1 MKKPSLRNPLRNEGG
16 VAMMMAMITMLLM
29 TILAAE
35 LVYETTVYNNI
46 VFRQTDQLRA
56 RMLARSGMRLA
67 LLQVRAAKKAGTK
80 AKGILGDS
88 AGSLV
93 DQLWQTPLVLPPPA
107 VPGVEGI
114 EAAGL
119 NKFGSELSLG
129 GVISVSITGENS
141 RLSLNQLVW
150 NKPVEKPAA
159 TGAGATGGTAA
170 GATGGARANPGGTG
184 TPPQTA
190 EQRKQELTA
199 AREALAKVVDQ
210 LLQNKRE
217 SDEKFNARAYGINGQ
232 ILVGNLLAWMDPATE
247 VDGENRDKRDY
258 YLRHEP
264 EPYGIKEQPLFHE
277 SELHMVK
284 GFDDEIA
291 RMFEDNFTTQFTGGI
306 NVNTAS
312 ALLLRAVISELTEAD
327 ADAVLKRRADQSQGG
342 NFKNEKEFW
351 DYLTTL
357 GDFAAAKQRIEQQ
370 KLKILGEETSYRVSV
385 TGTAGQASSTWTALV
400 GPLPPTVAPPAV
412 NQGQQGGDANGPA
425 AATITN
431 PVSADQT
438 ALNQQKKNDAQGLY
452 LLYLKAD

>member
-1 MKKPSLRNPLRNEGG
+1 MKKAPNLKPIRNEKG

-46 VFRQTDQLRA
+46 VFRQVDQLRA

-93 DQLWQTPLVLPPPA
+93 DQLWQTPLILPPPA
-107 VPGVEGI
+107 VPGVAGMEAEG
-114 EAAGL
+114 L
-119 NKFGSELSLG
+119 TKFGTELSLG
-129 GVISVSITGENS
+129 GVISVNISGENS

-150 NKPVEKPAA
+150 NKPAEVKP
-159 TGAGATGGTAA
+159 GTASP
-170 GATGGARANPGGTG
+170 GGASAPGGQPPGAQPVTQPV
-184 TPPQTA
+184 TP
-190 EQRKQELTA
+190 EQQKAELTQ

-217 SDEKFNARAYGINGQ
+217 TDEKFNQRAYGLNGQ

-247 VDGENRDKRDY
+247 VDGENRDKKDY
-258 YLRHEP
+258 YARHEP

-291 RMFEDNFTTQFTGGI
+291 RIFGENFTTQFTSGI
-306 NVNTAS
+306 NVNTAT
-312 ALLLRAVISELTEAD
+312 ALLLRAIIPELTEAD
-327 ADAVLKRRADQSQGG
+327 ADSVLKRRADQSQGG
-342 NFKNEKEFW
+342 NFKNEQEFW
-351 DYLTTL
+351 TYLATL
-357 GDFAAAKQRIEQQ
+357 GEFSAAKARIEQQ
-370 KLKILGEETSYRVSV
+370 KLKLLGEETSYRVSV
-385 TGTAGQASSTWTALV
+385 TGTSGQASSTWTALV
-400 GPLPPTVAPPAV
+400 GPLPPQVAAPPA
-412 NQGQQGGDANGPA
+412 NPNDPNGSQQQPLIN
-425 AATITN
+425 N
-431 PVSADQT
+431 PVSAEQSAANT
-438 ALNQQKKNDAQGLY
+438 QKKNDAQGLHI
-452 LLYLKAD
+452 LYLKAD

>member
-1 MKKPSLRNPLRNEGG
+1 MRKPTPLRNEKG

-46 VFRQTDQLRA
+46 VFRQVDQLRA
-56 RMLARSGMRLA
+56 RMLARSGLRLA

-107 VPGVEGI
+107 MPGVAGM
-114 EAAGL
+114 EAENL
-119 NKFGSELSLG
+119 TKFGGQLSLG
-129 GVISVSITGENS
+129 GTISVNITGENS

-150 NKPVEKPAA
+150 NKPAEAKPGQQ
-159 TGAGATGGTAA
+159 GAGGQPRGGQA
-170 GATGGARANPGGTG
+170 GQGSPGAGV
-184 TPPQTA
+184 PPQTP
-190 EQRKQELTA
+190 EQRAAELKD

-217 SDEKFNARAYGINGQ
+217 TDEKFNQRAYGLNGQ

-291 RMFEDNFTTQFTGGI
+291 RIFQENFTTQFTSGI

-312 ALLLRAVISELTEAD
+312 ALLLRAIIPELTEAD
-327 ADAVLKRRADQSQGG
+327 ADSVIKRRADQSQGG
-342 NFKNEKEFW
+342 NFKNEQEFW
-351 DYLTTL
+351 TYLSTI
-357 GDFAAAKQRIEQQ
+357 GEFSAAKARIEQQ
-370 KLKILGEETSYRVSV
+370 KLKLLGDETSYRVSV
-385 TGTAGQASSTWTALV
+385 TGTSGQASSTWTALV
-400 GPLPPTVAPPAV
+400 GPLPPQVAPPAV
-412 NQGQQGGDANGPA
+412 NQGQGGDAGGQQQPLIN
-425 AATITN
+425 N
-431 PVSADQT
+431 PVSSEQSA
-438 ALNQQKKNDAQGLY
+438 ANQQKKNDAQGLY
-452 LLYLKAD
+452 ILYLKAD